1 MNLNNNLLSVI
12 QNQKRPEFII
22 SKATEELRIKRELIS
37 KALIDLKKEGQIFY
51 IIKTPDILYITHI
64 NGEELDWDSINPI
77 EEVEDSGNGL
87 FDREGNI
94 FIEPI
99 EFFNYISSLPASSK
113 HENELLFK
121 ELEYLKDDDYDLK
134 VLEIAT
140 KNIKLIRR
148 LIFPVIE
155 NEDLSETEI
164 REYYRYV
171 LSGLCRSIEKFDYK
185 MGYSLSTLSSQWILQ
200 GSTRGRSKII
210 QKRMLKKYGEQ
221 IALNKIDERAREIKN
236 TTEQYPTYI
245 ELEDS
250 FKKELE
256 EKVKINEDKKSQR
269 LKNIQEKLGINKLYN
284 LVFTFGKIKSSYPTE
299 QAVDKIFRSIEL
311 LDDQEKEIIILRY
324 GLFKLLKKYNITL
337 DNFKEFDGRFHYID
351 ENGMTLEDIGSFY
364 GLTRERIRQIEN
376 ISIEKLKYFISGN
389 DPSKEIPIIFFP
401 QNFKKFFTTNNLHTI
416 EDVISLNISEL
427 MNLQDSTKSKVK
439 TLTKIFKSL
448 GFEIKENV
456 LKEGDIDFS
465 QLSTRSTNALK
476 KVGIT
481 TKQQLNNVSIETLPN
496 IGSKSVIEIHQ
507 YLENDLENEEEIK
520 HFYDIQTVLLFPC
533 ANKDSQQNFQYT
545 MSSKISLDKV
555 EQYLLPKQKQELEMI
570 GEEFYFWG
578 IKSTTDKGWEKI
590 SLKGAGLFFANKEAF
605 AVGEIVYKFIN
616 KDLSEYFWR
625 PEKDTNRSYKYMFA
639 FSTIEEISI
648 PQEDI
653 NHTLSYKE
661 NYVTQGFMG
670 LNKIRSRDIVNLIN
684 LYKN

>member
-1 MNLNNNLLSVI
+1 MNLKNNLLSVI